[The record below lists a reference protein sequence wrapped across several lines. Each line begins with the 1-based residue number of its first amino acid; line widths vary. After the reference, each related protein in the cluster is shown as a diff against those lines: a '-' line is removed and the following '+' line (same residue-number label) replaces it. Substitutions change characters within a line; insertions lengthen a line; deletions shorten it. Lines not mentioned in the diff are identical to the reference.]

1 MAVVDARTLVRE
13 TSGLASLPEV
23 AARVIGMAED
33 PRTTA
38 AQFGTVIGRDPNLA
52 GRLLKIANSSYYSR
66 SGGID
71 TIARAVAVIGT
82 RQVRDLTLGI
92 SAIRTF
98 SGIPIGVVSMED
110 FWVHSLYCAML
121 SRTLATAVDPKLEET
136 VFVAGLLHD
145 VGRLV
150 HLIGLPE
157 ESRQAL
163 WMATEG
169 ADDVTDDMAERAVLG
184 FDHTDVGSEL
194 ACQWRLPEVLRECI
208 AFHHAPE
215 RASPANARAVA
226 IVHVANS
233 LAYLAETDS
242 TDLTAAPTIAP
253 KAARLAGFDER
264 RLGEL
269 VEESRAEIGELRRL
283 FGL

>member
-1 MAVVDARTLVRE
+1 MDARTLVRE

-71 TIARAVAVIGT
+71 TIARAVTVIGT

-98 SGIPIGVVSMED
+98 SGIPIGIVSMED

-121 SRTLATAVDPKLEET
+121 ARRLATDVDPKLEDA

-145 VGRLV
+145 IGRLV

-163 WMATEG
+163 WLATEG
-169 ADDVTDDMAERAVLG
+169 ADDITDDVAERAVFG

-194 ACQWRLPEVLRECI
+194 ARQWRLPEVLRECI
-208 AFHHAPE
+208 ASHHAPE
-215 RASPANARAVA
+215 RATSANATAVA

-233 LAYLAETDS
+233 LAYLAETECPE
-242 TDLTAAPTIAP
+242 LAAAPAIAP
-253 KAARLAGFDER
+253 RAARLAGFDPGL
-264 RLGEL
+264 LGDL
-269 VEESRAEIGELRRL
+269 LQESRTEIAELRRL